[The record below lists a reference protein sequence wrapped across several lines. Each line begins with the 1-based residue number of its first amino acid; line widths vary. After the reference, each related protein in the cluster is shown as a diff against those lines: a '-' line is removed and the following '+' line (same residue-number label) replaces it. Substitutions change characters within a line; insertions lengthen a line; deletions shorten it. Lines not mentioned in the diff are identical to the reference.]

1 MSEETK
7 VAQRY
12 QWIKSD
18 KTGNVVEVENED
30 GEWTYFK
37 GGSRI
42 STQLITEFLLPLEG
56 DALPLT
62 SDLNTINST
71 PLPQSSTIDV
81 KATDVTQEKSPIAIL
96 FDKQKKNDKIKLEIE
111 FPIEIP
117 KVDIYSIIHASF
129 DKKVV
134 IDELKNY
141 ILNQLEDDNILDA
154 IHNSIDNLIKDRYKG
169 V

>member
-141 ILNQLEDDNILDA
+141 ILNQLEDDDILDA

>member
-18 KTGNVVEVENED
+18 KTGNVVEVDNED
-30 GEWTYFK
+30 EEWTYFK

-42 STQLITEFLLPLEG
+42 LTQLITEFLLPLEG

-62 SDLNTINST
+62 SDLNTINTT

-81 KATDVTQEKSPIAIL
+81 KSTEVTPEKSPIAIL

-111 FPIEIP
+111 FTIEIP
-117 KVDIYSIIHASF
+117 KVDIYNIIHASF
-129 DKKVV
+129 EKEIV

-141 ILNQLEDDNILDA
+141 ILNQLEEDDILDA
-154 IHNSIDNLIKDRYKG
+154 INNSIDNLIKDRYKG